1 MIKLKQVVVVEGK
14 YDKIKLEAVVDAL
27 IVTTE
32 GFGIF
37 KDREK
42 MQMLRCIAEKNG
54 LIIMTDSDSAGF
66 LIRKHLTGCIPG
78 KYITHV
84 YIPDVPGKEKRKSS
98 PSKEGK
104 LGVEGL
110 SVQTLSDAFE
120 KAGITVDTV
129 NEVRE
134 PITKADFFADGYT
147 GCENSSIRRKILQRK
162 LDLPERLSTNA
173 LICVLNSVI
182 TKDEYRSLTDEI
194 DSEITA

>member
-1 MIKLKQVVVVEGK
+1 MIRLKQAVVVEGK
-14 YDKIKLEAVVDAL
+14 YDKIKLESVVDAL

-84 YIPDVPGKEKRKSS
+84 YIPDVLGKERRKDS

-110 SVQTLSDAFE
+110 SVQTLTEALE
-120 KAGITVDTV
+120 RAGITGEAT
-129 NEVRE
+129 NEKCD

-147 GCENSSIRRKILQRK
+147 GCEDSSKRRKLLQKK
-162 LDLPERLSTNA
+162 LKLPERLSANA
-173 LICVLNSVI
+173 LICVLNSLM
-182 TKDEYRSLTDEI
+182 TKAEYKRLTQEI
-194 DSEITA
+194 NQDV